1 MLVLSMLL
9 MNQSMSYSL
18 VISATTSSICLYS
31 VVDADVGIGIG
42 ARQLDYLCYFVDN
55 YDYFVKK
62 SCLYAVFITTFFIII
77 MILYFIFYIK

>member
-9 MNQSMSYSL
+9 MSQNMSYSL
-18 VISATTSSICLYS
+18 VISATTLSICLYS
-31 VVDADVGIGIG
+31 VVDADVGID

-77 MILYFIFYIK
+77 MILYFILNKE